1 MIPGSRSPTVSR
13 LSLLAA
19 TAAQRTSAR
28 PGSANNA
35 ARAPPP
41 RVHFPCRPTATD
53 ARPYRQVRCR
63 HRRPPSQAFAAPR
76 RPPTAAAKRHRSA
89 HPALTA
95 RQGSADNALSRHLWP
110 TGQSAVDDL
119 CGRGHEAPPPSR
131 APISFGAEQPHN
143 ESGES
148 AHDGWTRRLRSTARR
163 GPVRESHPCDRGRSC
178 SAATSYASGMLARYS
193 CLWWCRSAL

>member
-1 MIPGSRSPTVSR
+1 MVKLPSGGLNRGPPPSNPQQMPLGWPKRPPKTAHFCSSIFLCQCHKVGPSIGV
-13 LSLLAA
+13 AA
-19 TAAQRTSAR
+19 TAR
-28 PGSANNA
+28 
-35 ARAPPP
+35 
-41 RVHFPCRPTATD
+41 
-53 ARPYRQVRCR
+53 
-63 HRRPPSQAFAAPR
+63 
-76 RPPTAAAKRHRSA
+76 AAKSRRE

-193 CLWWCRSAL
+193 